1 MVFLK
6 ALEMSRTKIMRPS
19 ADEIDMMMQRGCMPA
34 TGTYDI
40 VYSTPSTVDDPSA
53 HILEY
58 KPY

>member
-1 MVFLK
+1 
-6 ALEMSRTKIMRPS
+6 MRPS

-53 HILEY
+53 HIIEY